1 LTLCQQNIDEV
12 LTFGGLWQANEV
24 ATEIPAHVYLL
35 HRERVVRVTKE
46 YLEAAIVV
54 QLHLSQIHS
63 SHIFAL
69 TRRYS

>member
-1 LTLCQQNIDEV
+1 
-12 LTFGGLWQANEV
+12 
-24 ATEIPAHVYLL
+24 LL

-63 SHIFAL
+63 SHIL
-69 TRRYS
+69 TRTRRYS